1 MAAVIEAH
9 LFPPHALPKVKQ
21 EQHRKLEERFTECRN
36 PKETDLMLIAAEVGL
51 SEQETKVRT
60 VRGLVGGRALY

>member
-1 MAAVIEAH
+1 
-9 LFPPHALPKVKQ
+9 
-21 EQHRKLEERFTECRN
+21 
-36 PKETDLMLIAAEVGL
+36 MLIAAEVGL